1 MKRKEQES
9 QRVKHQTAMLS
20 KSNDARATRAINHA
34 WTKSKSSY
42 CPKPSEHEADAKD
55 SRMRKGVCVLPS
67 QGYLPGLRPDSKME
81 QKAKGKV
88 SVLVHPKATLP
99 SPKQQ
104 KPKEKGRNLPV
115 KLLTSSS
122 LSTLALSLSSHS
134 RLFASSAFLKS
145 SSTFPIPWSH
155 PGVRK
160 LLRLAAPP
168 DEDDPEPSASASS
181 SSSSSSPMSVSESES
196 ASAADGPVCSPAS
209 TAPVAIPTVTT
220 TAAGGRETKTATASS
235 T

>member
-1 MKRKEQES
+1 MKRKERES

-20 KSNDARATRAINHA
+20 KSNDARATRAINLA

-55 SRMRKGVCVLPS
+55 SRMRKGMCVLPS

-104 KPKEKGRNLPV
+104 KPKS
-115 KLLTSSS
+115 KLTRSK
-122 LSTLALSLSSHS
+122 S
-134 RLFASSAFLKS
+134 RK
-145 SSTFPIPWSH
+145 P
-155 PGVRK
+155 R
-160 LLRLAAPP
+160 
-168 DEDDPEPSASASS
+168 
-181 SSSSSSPMSVSESES
+181 
-196 ASAADGPVCSPAS
+196 
-209 TAPVAIPTVTT
+209 
-220 TAAGGRETKTATASS
+220 
-235 T
+235 

>member
-1 MKRKEQES
+1 MKRKERES
-9 QRVKHQTAMLS
+9 QRVKHQTAMLL

-104 KPKEKGRNLPV
+104 KPKEKGRNIPV
-115 KLLTSSS
+115 NLLTSSS

-160 LLRLAAPP
+160 LLRVAAPP
-168 DEDDPEPSASASS
+168 DEDDPEPSASAS

-209 TAPVAIPTVTT
+209 TALVAIPTVTT
-220 TAAGGRETKTATASS
+220 TAAGGRETETATASS